1 MIATNTTTRL
11 DLILPPVVRFHD
23 MPAYAAPNRLNCSP
37 ALSFHQ
43 QTTAQQAID
52 ALRQM
57 QSDIDHVY
65 YLFVTDAQERLVGV
79 VSMRALI
86 CATPGARLFEFM
98 DRQVISLSDDATLE
112 EQAHVMSES
121 GLLALPVVD
130 EKGRLLGAMDASDL
144 ISAMQEEST
153 AEMYHL
159 AGIDKQE
166 APAHTP
172 AATRGYR
179 TFWLLAN
186 LGVVFLAALLISSF
200 LGVFAHT
207 PVLAALLPLAALLG
221 GLAGRQTLTF
231 VVRSLTLGQ
240 IDRTQTRR
248 VLGRELAAGLANGL
262 IVGGIAGA
270 ITWLWQGQAVL
281 SLVVGVSVLL
291 TLLLASLVGVAV
303 PMLCKTLQLDHTRI
317 PALVV
322 PAVCSL
328 GGVALL
334 LGLSALVL

>member
-1 MIATNTTTRL
+1 MLATNTTTRL

-23 MPAYAAPNRLNCSP
+23 MPDYAAPTRLTCSP

-57 QSDIDHVY
+57 QSDIDHIY

-121 GLLALPVVD
+121 GLLALPMVD

-144 ISAMQEEST
+144 IRAMQEEST
-153 AEMYHL
+153 TEMYHL
-159 AGIDKQE
+159 AGIDKTE
-166 APAHTP
+166 TIEYTP
-172 AATRGYR
+172 AAARSYR

-186 LGVVFLAALLISSF
+186 LVVVFLAALLISSF
-200 LGVFAHT
+200 QGMLASM
-207 PVLAALLPLAALLG
+207 PVLIALLPLAVLLG

-231 VVRSLTLGQ
+231 VVRSLSLGQ
-240 IDRTQTRR
+240 IEGRQTHRI
-248 VLGRELAAGLANGL
+248 LGRELAAGLGNGL
-262 IVGGIAGA
+262 VVGGVAGA
-270 ITWLWQGQAVL
+270 MSWLWQGQAIL
-281 SLVVGVSVLL
+281 SLVVGASVLL
-291 TLLLASLVGVAV
+291 TVLLATLIGVAV
-303 PMLCKTLQLDHTRI
+303 PMACKALHIDQARVS
-317 PALVV
+317 ALVV
-322 PAVCSL
+322 TAISSL
-328 GGVALL
+328 SGLAML

>member
-1 MIATNTTTRL
+1 MLATNTTTRL
-11 DLILPPVVRFHD
+11 ELILPPVVRFHD
-23 MPAYAAPNRLNCSP
+23 MPAYAAPNRLTCSP

-57 QSDIDHVY
+57 QSDIDHIY
-65 YLFVTDAQERLVGV
+65 YLFVTDAHERLVGV
-79 VSMRALI
+79 VSLRSLI

-144 ISAMQEEST
+144 IRAMQEEST
-153 AEMYHL
+153 TEMYHL

-166 APAHTP
+166 TIENTP
-172 AATRGYR
+172 AAARGYR

-186 LGVVFLAALLISSF
+186 LVVVFLAALLISRFQS
-200 LGVFAHT
+200 VFVNT
-207 PVLAALLPLAALLG
+207 SVLVALLPLAVLLG

-240 IDRTQTRR
+240 IDGYQTRR
-248 VLGRELAAGLANGL
+248 VLIRELTAGLSNGL
-262 IVGGIAGA
+262 IIGGIAGA
-270 ITWLWQGQAVL
+270 ITGLWQGQVALGIVT
-281 SLVVGVSVLL
+281 GVAVLL
-291 TLLLASLVGVAV
+291 TLLLATLVGVAV
-303 PMLCKTLQLDHTRI
+303 PMACKALHIEQTRAS
-317 PALVV
+317 ALVV
-322 PAVCSL
+322 TAVSSL
-328 GGVALL
+328 GGIALL

>member
-23 MPAYAAPNRLNCSP
+23 MPAHVAPTRLTCSP

-43 QTTAQQAID
+43 QTTVQQAID

-98 DRQVISLSDDATLE
+98 DRQVISLSDDATLQ

-144 ISAMQEEST
+144 IRAMQEEST

-159 AGIDKQE
+159 AGIDNKE
-166 APAHTP
+166 TMEYTP
-172 AATRGYR
+172 AAARSYR

-186 LGVVFLAALLISSF
+186 LGVVFLAAVLISSF
-200 LGVFAHT
+200 QSVVAT
-207 PVLAALLPLAALLG
+207 MSVLAALLPLAVLLG

-240 IDRTQTRR
+240 IDHTQMRR
-248 VLGRELAAGLANGL
+248 VLSRELAAGLGNGL
-262 IVGGIAGA
+262 IIGGIAGA
-270 ITWLWQGQAVL
+270 VTWLWQGQAEL
-281 SLVVGVSVLL
+281 GLVVGVSVLL
-291 TLLLASLVGVAV
+291 TLLLATLLGV
-303 PMLCKTLQLDHTRI
+303 
-317 PALVV
+317 VV
-322 PAVCSL
+322 PIACKALHIGQARVSVLMVTALSSL
-328 GGVALL
+328 GGLALL